1 MAWEENAPN
10 ADAKTIVD
18 AVNETSPRKAEL
30 FTGKP
35 EELLPQLAD
44 DWKNAPAGTLFIL
57 IGAGD
62 IGKLATLAKE
72 ALEK

>member
-18 AVNETSPRKAEL
+18 AVNETSPHKAEL

-35 EELLPQLAD
+35 EDLLPQLAD

>member
-1 MAWEENAPN
+1 M
-10 ADAKTIVD
+10 DGVRSLRRG
-18 AVNETSPRKAEL
+18 V
-30 FTGKP
+30 P

-72 ALEK
+72 TLEK